1 MIRKFKKEDLDKIL
15 NIWLEV
21 NIDAHNFISEQYWS
35 KNYDMV
41 KEILPQADVFVYEE
55 ENKIKGFVGI
65 MDNYIAGIFVLKNMQ
80 SKGIGKKLLEYIKN
94 KKTEL
99 SLNVY
104 EKNNRAIEFYKKEKF
119 EIVSKKIDENTNE
132 IEVLMKWKRVI

>member
-35 KNYDMV
+35 NNYDMV